1 MGARIYDYDDLLNQ
15 LFDALSDAPEG
26 WTIHEISSYLDV
38 PEHVAANTIRA
49 LRMACGDSDDI
60 NVSYRVDGRQRRYV
74 LIGNLDAAKERLHIR
89 LSTYLA
95 NFETERAILQS
106 IVTAYKG
113 KRNREA
119 QKARTLLKYFTRLD
133 EDIRELEA
141 TADISPEVD
150 SATTEAQAS

>member
-1 MGARIYDYDDLLNQ
+1 MGVRIYDYDDLLNQ
-15 LFDALSDAPEG
+15 LFDALSDVPEG
-26 WTIHEISSYLDV
+26 WTIHEISTYLDV
-38 PEHVAANTIRA
+38 PQHVAVNTIRA
-49 LRMACGDSDDI
+49 LRLACGDSDDI

-74 LIGNLDAAKERLHIR
+74 LIGNLDAAKERLQIR

-119 QKARTLLKYFTRLD
+119 QKARTVLKYFTRLA
-133 EDIRELEA
+133 EDIGELET
-141 TADISPEVD
+141 TADGSPVD
-150 SATTEAQAS
+150 ESATTEAQAS

>member
-1 MGARIYDYDDLLNQ
+1 MGARIYDYDDLLNR

-26 WTIHEISSYLDV
+26 WTIHEISAYLDV
-38 PEHVAANTIRA
+38 PQHVAFNTIRA

-60 NVSYRVDGRQRRYV
+60 NVSYKVDGRQRRYV
-74 LIGNLDAAKERLHIR
+74 LVGNLDAAKERLQIR

-95 NFETERAILQS
+95 NFETEQAILQS

-119 QKARTLLKYFTRLD
+119 QKARTVLKYFTRLA
-133 EDIRELEA
+133 EDIGELETA
-141 TADISPEVD
+141 TDE
-150 SATTEAQAS
+150 SATTEA